1 MNYIPLILGS
11 SSPYKGGCIRYDYDG
26 NLIHSNSSYIYAFF
40 DNTNTTISHSGNI
53 YYTNSDN
60 ENVKIGEYHFNSN
73 TSEFTI
79 TSSSFYILGE
89 FDNMDKAQEELI
101 NSIKYMDLWIPAKD
115 YQLSHSQ
122 SKELHKTVANIA
134 DYIRGLG
141 YGPSEE
147 KYRILSQYGI
157 DVINKYIDI
166 STLSDRALKAIIS
179 ENGYAYI
186 VDVLNFTTEQL
197 RGFVYFL
204 PLIAALKGTL
214 PGLELILSIFCRDV
228 KIIEGWTTTSPE
240 LPMYTMEI
248 DLEIVN
254 TGIMADTSEMII
266 EFCSEYVYPLLKK
279 LLITVSFIDGF
290 TNKIFVKV
298 DMKNCITLIPINME
312 EKLTVGKV
320 DVMYVEDLERVL
332 ISEFDS

>member
-1 MNYIPLILGS
+1 MNYIPLILGTA
-11 SSPYKGGCIRYDYDG
+11 SPYKGGCIRYDYDG
-26 NLIHSNSSYIYAFF
+26 NLIYSNSPYIYAFF
-40 DNTNTTISHSGNI
+40 DSTNTTISHSGDI
-53 YYTNSDN
+53 YYTNNNN
-60 ENVKIGEYHFNSN
+60 ENVKIGEYYFNSN
-73 TSEFTI
+73 TSEYTV

-89 FDNMDKAQEELI
+89 FDNIDEAQEELS

-122 SKELHKTVANIA
+122 SKELHKTIANIA

-157 DVINKYIDI
+157 DVINKYVDI

-214 PGLELILSIFCRDV
+214 PGLELILSIFCREV
-228 KIIEGWTTTSPE
+228 KITEGWTTTDPE
-240 LPMYTMEI
+240 LPMYTMKI

-254 TGIMADTSEMII
+254 TGILADTSDMII

-279 LLITVSFIDGF
+279 LLITVSFVDGF
-290 TNKIFVKV
+290 TNKIFVTV
-298 DMKNCITLIPINME
+298 DMKNCLTLIPINME
-312 EKLTVGKV
+312 TDLTVGKV
-320 DVMYVEDLERVL
+320 DSMRVVELERTL
-332 ISEFDS
+332 ISEFGS

>member
-1 MNYIPLILGS
+1 MNYIPLILGAT
-11 SSPYKGGCIRYDYDG
+11 SPYKGGCIRYDYEG
-26 NLIHSNSSYIYAFF
+26 NLISSSSSYIYAFF
-40 DNTNTTISHSGNI
+40 DSTNTTISHSGNI
-53 YYTNSDN
+53 YYTDSNN
-60 ENVKIGEYHFNSN
+60 ENVKIGEYYFNSN
-73 TSEFTI
+73 TSEYRI

-89 FDNMDKAQEELI
+89 FDDMDKAQEELSS
-101 NSIKYMDLWIPAKD
+101 SIKYMDLWIPAKD
-115 YQLSHSQ
+115 YQLKHSQ
-122 SKELHKTVANIA
+122 DKELHKTVANIA

-157 DVINKYIDI
+157 DVINKYVDI

-179 ENGYAYI
+179 ENGYSYI
-186 VDVLNFTTEQL
+186 VNVLNFTTEQL

-214 PGLELILSIFCRDV
+214 PGLELILSIFCRNI
-228 KIIEGWTTTSPE
+228 KIIEGWTVTNPE

-254 TGIMADTSEMII
+254 TGISADTSDMII
-266 EFCSEYVYPLLKK
+266 EFCAEYVYPLLKK
-279 LLITVSFIDGF
+279 LQIAISFIDGF
-290 TNKIFVKV
+290 TNKIFVAV
-298 DMKNCITLIPINME
+298 DMKNCLTLIPINMD

-320 DVMYVEDLERVL
+320 DSMPVEELETIL

>member
-53 YYTNSDN
+53 YYTNSNN
-60 ENVKIGEYHFNSN
+60 ENIKIGEYYFNSN

-89 FDNMDKAQEELI
+89 FDNTDEAQEELN

-157 DVINKYIDI
+157 DVINKYVDI

-179 ENGYAYI
+179 ENGYSYI

-214 PGLELILSIFCRDV
+214 PGLELILSIFCKNV
-228 KIIEGWTTTSPE
+228 KIIEGWTTTNPE

-254 TGIMADTSEMII
+254 TGMMADTPEMIT
-266 EFCSEYVYPLLKK
+266 EFCAEYVYPLLKN

-290 TNKIFVKV
+290 TNKIFVTV
-298 DMKNCITLIPINME
+298 DMTNCLTLIPVNMDIE
-312 EKLTVGKV
+312 LTVGRV
-320 DVMYVEDLERVL
+320 NSMYVEELERTL
-332 ISEFDS
+332 IF